1 MRYFVLL
8 FILSAVGITYV
19 AGFRY
24 DHGGNPSRKPPIE
37 LIPDMDRQP
46 KLRPQ
51 TDTAF
56 VGWADGLSSRKLV
69 EGTVARGSAYEDNEF
84 NTGQHPDR
92 PPGSTNWVEVA
103 PVKFT
108 ESLMHQ
114 GQQKFNVYCAPCHGQ
129 QGDGKGVTS
138 KLGMAVVANL
148 HDARI
153 VALADGEIFNT
164 ITQGKNLMGPYGA
177 NIDIADRWAVVAYMR
192 ALQRSRLAT
201 LDDVPESARA
211 NLK

>member
-1 MRYFVLL
+1 MRYFIIL
-8 FILSAVGITYV
+8 FILAAVGITYV

-37 LIPDMDRQP
+37 LFPDMDRQP

-51 TDTAF
+51 TDSAF
-56 VGWADGLSSRKLV
+56 VGWDDGLSSRKTL
-69 EGTVARGSAYEDNEF
+69 EGTVARGSDYEINEF
-84 NTGQHPDR
+84 TTGR
-92 PPGSTNWVEVA
+92 VLGSTNFVEVL
-103 PVKFT
+103 PVKLT
-108 ESLMHQ
+108 ESLLQ
-114 GQQKFNVYCAPCHGQ
+114 RGRYEFTIYCTPCHGQ

-138 KLGMAVVANL
+138 KLGMAAVANL

-153 VALADGEIFNT
+153 VGLADGEIFNT
-164 ITQGKNLMGPYGA
+164 ITAGKNLMGGYGS
-177 NIDIADRWAVVAYMR
+177 NIDLQDRWAVIAYLR

-201 LDDVPESARA
+201 LDDVPEFARQ